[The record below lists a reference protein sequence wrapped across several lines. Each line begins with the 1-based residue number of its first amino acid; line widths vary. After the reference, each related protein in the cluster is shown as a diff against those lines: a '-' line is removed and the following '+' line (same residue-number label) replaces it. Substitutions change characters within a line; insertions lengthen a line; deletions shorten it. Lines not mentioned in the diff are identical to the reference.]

1 MKQQS
6 RYDENKYLKAWA
18 NWIKKDS
25 LSEEALFI
33 LKSIENK
40 IDNLYSKNIDAVK
53 KEDFTLS
60 NSDDNIELFEDFR
73 MKYKNIMKEIY

>member
-1 MKQQS
+1 
-6 RYDENKYLKAWA
+6 
-18 NWIKKDS
+18 
-25 LSEEALFI
+25 LFI